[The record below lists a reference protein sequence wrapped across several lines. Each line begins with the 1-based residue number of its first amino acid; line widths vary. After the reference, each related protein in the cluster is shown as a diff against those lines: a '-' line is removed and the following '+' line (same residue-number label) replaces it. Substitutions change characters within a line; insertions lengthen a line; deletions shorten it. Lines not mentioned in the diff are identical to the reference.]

1 MNQPM
6 YQPPSVGCIDGSCPP
21 TLPCGAEGCVQPTVC
36 EPEPW
41 GARILPVVVAGSSV
55 AALILAIDARDA
67 ADDAL
72 AAVASP

>member
-1 MNQPM
+1 M
-6 YQPPSVGCIDGSCPP
+6 
-21 TLPCGAEGCVQPTVC
+21 QPTVC